1 MNKSEVVILAGG
13 FGTRLSEVLGPHTP
27 KPMALFNSVPLLE
40 HQILLCKK
48 YGFKNILILVHHLS
62 EVIENYF
69 GNGSKFGVKID
80 FYKEQNPRGTAGA
93 VSDCVDLLCDDF
105 LVIYGDTFLDVDL
118 KAFYDEHT
126 NKGSDILAF
135 THPNSHP
142 YDSDLFKVDE
152 NNRIIKIFR
161 PKPEENYSNLVNAA
175 LYVAKKDMFSEHV
188 KTNGVIDIAKN
199 LFPILIDKKKKLMSY
214 KSVEYIKDMGTPE
227 RYLAVSKD
235 LENGCVENL
244 SVRNKRKAIFLD
256 RDGVINK
263 EVGHLSN
270 IDDFSLLDDVAE
282 AIKIINKSGYLA
294 ICVTNQPVI
303 ARGEL
308 TFSGLDKIHCHMEA
322 KLGEKGA
329 YLDDIFFCPHHPDK
343 GFDGEV
349 KELKYKCECRK
360 PKPGMLF
367 EAAKKYNIDLNLSWT
382 IGDHL
387 RDIMAGE
394 NAGTKTIYISN
405 LKHDLSMKIDH
416 KFDNLLGAIKYIFN
430 QD

>member
-1 MNKSEVVILAGG
+1 MKSEVVILAGG
-13 FGTRLSEVLGPHTP
+13 FGTRLLEVLGPRTP
-27 KPMALFNSVPLLE
+27 KPMAPFNSVPLLE

-48 YGFKNILILVHHLS
+48 YGFTKILILVHHLS

-69 GNGSKFGVKID
+69 GDGSKFGVKID

-93 VSDCVDLLCDDF
+93 VSDCVHLLHDDF

-118 KAFYDEHT
+118 RAFFDEHI

-142 YDSDLFKVDE
+142 YDSDLLEVDK
-152 NNRIIKIFR
+152 NNRVIKIFR
-161 PKPEENYSNLVNAA
+161 PKPQESYSNLVNAA
-175 LYVAKKDMFSEHV
+175 LYAAKKDIFSDYVE
-188 KTNGVIDIAKN
+188 KNGVIDIAKN
-199 LFPILIDKKKKLMSY
+199 LFPVLIDKKKKLMSY

-227 RYLAVSKD
+227 RYLSVSND
-235 LENGCVENL
+235 IENGCVENL
-244 SVRNKRKAIFLD
+244 SIRNKRKAIFLD

-263 EVGHLSN
+263 EVGHISN
-270 IDDFSLLDDVAE
+270 IDDFLLLDDVAE

-294 ICVTNQPVI
+294 ICVTNQPVV

-308 TFSGLDKIHCHMEA
+308 TFSGLEKIHCHMEA

-329 YLDDIFFCPHHPDK
+329 YLDDIFFCPHHPDS
-343 GFDGEV
+343 GFEGEV

-360 PKPGMLF
+360 PKPGMLY

-382 IGDHL
+382 IGDHS
-387 RDIMAGE
+387 RDMMAGKK
-394 NAGTKTIYISN
+394 AGTKTIYISHS
-405 LKHDLSMKIDH
+405 KHDLSMKIDH
-416 KFDNLLGAIKYIFN
+416 KFGNLIEAIKHIFN
-430 QD
+430 QDQ